1 MEFVRSLGADITFNY
16 KTTSTK
22 EVLAK
27 EGPVNVYVTNAHGRL
42 LNLKRSPFSYWDNVG
57 GESLEAALEYA
68 AQKAQFIVS
77 RSQRGYPPSTIR
89 HTLMVHNLT

>member
-42 LNLKRSPFSYWDNVG
+42 LKLKRSTPSSYWDNVG

-77 RSQRGYPPSTIR
+77 RSQRGYPLST
-89 HTLMVHNLT
+89 L